1 MDVVFTIDKKYI
13 RPCAVT
19 MLSILK
25 NSVQCHVTFHIVGF
39 NLYENDI
46 ALLISI
52 GKSYKSK
59 VRFYK
64 VSDEKIIDY
73 EVRWEKQRL
82 SKVVFLRCMLASI
95 LPESISKVLFLDCD
109 LLVLVPLNELWET
122 DLVDTPLAAIPDNMV
137 INNKH
142 CERLDYDN
150 SYNYFN
156 GGVLL
161 LNLDYWRKNKI
172 EKLCIEYYKKNPSKI
187 IYNDQ
192 DLLNALFYDSKK
204 LLDIKWNVQE
214 AVYRLPK
221 GKPRNWLPPHINL
234 LLNPSILHFSG
245 RKPWQYHCMHPL
257 RNLYFEYEN
266 LLPNENIRNNNVRF
280 IRLRRLIHFMPYL
293 LRLKRNKYIKL

>member
-1 MDVVFTIDKKYI
+1 MDVVFTIDKKFI

-25 NSVQCHVTFHIVGF
+25 NSARCHVTFHIVGF

-46 ALLISI
+46 ALLTSI

-59 VRFYK
+59 ICFYR
-64 VSDEKIIDY
+64 VGDEKITDY

-109 LLVLVPLNELWET
+109 LLVLLPLDELWET
-122 DLVDTPLAAIPDNMV
+122 DLVDIPLAVVPDNIV

-142 CERLDYDN
+142 CKRLGYDK

-161 LNLDYWRKNKI
+161 LNLDYWRINNI
-172 EKLCIEYYKKNPSKI
+172 EKLCINYYNENLSRI

-204 LLDIKWNVQE
+204 LLDIRWNVQE
-214 AVYRLPK
+214 SMYRLPK
-221 GKPRNWLPPHINL
+221 GKPRNWLPPYIKL

-266 LLPNENIRNNNVRF
+266 LLPNENNRKNNIRF

-293 LRLKRNKYIKL
+293 LRLKRNKYIRL

>member
-13 RPCAVT
+13 KPCAVT

-25 NSVQCHVTFHIVGF
+25 NSVRSHVTFHIVGL
-39 NLYENDI
+39 NLYKNDI
-46 ALLISI
+46 ALLISL
-52 GKSYKSK
+52 GKSYNSK
-59 VRFYK
+59 VRFYR
-64 VSDEKIIDY
+64 VRDEKITDY
-73 EVRWEKQRL
+73 EIRWEKRRL

-109 LLVLVPLNELWET
+109 LLVLTPLDELWET
-122 DLVDTPLAAIPDNMV
+122 DLVDTPLAAVPDNIV
-137 INNKH
+137 VNNKH

-161 LNLDYWRKNKI
+161 LNLNYWRINNV
-172 EKLCIEYYKKNPSKI
+172 EKLCLEYYNENPSKI

-204 LLDIKWNVQE
+204 LLDIRWNVQE
-214 AVYRLPK
+214 SAYRLPK
-221 GKPRNWLPPHINL
+221 EKSKNWHPPYMKL
-234 LLNPSILHFSG
+234 LLSPSILHFSG

-257 RNLYFEYEN
+257 RNLYFEYES
-266 LLPNENIRNNNVRF
+266 LLPIENNNMEWF
-280 IRLRRLIHFMPYL
+280 INMRRLIHFMPYIL
-293 LRLKRNKYIKL
+293 GLKKNKYIRL